1 MGAPM
6 SERDRALGAAAWA
19 ALACAALAWAAPP
32 APAPAAAR
40 AAPGRVITMA
50 PNLTEIVFALGA
62 GERLVAVSEYSDYP
76 PEARRLPRLGG
87 FLNPDVEA
95 ILALRPDLVIVRDYS
110 RRLEEKMAA
119 FGVPVLRVRDEA
131 IADILVAVRE
141 VGRALGLPERAGALA
156 TALEREVDSY
166 RLRPEPEHRPR
177 VLLVAG
183 RTPGSLQDLYAPG
196 AGTFLDEM
204 IALTGGSNVFGDSKI
219 AYPKLSKEEI
229 IARDPEVILEPVSAT
244 SYAGTRPDPA
254 DWKVLATVS
263 AVRRGR
269 VHVLEGDYLLI
280 PGPRL
285 GLALRDLERA
295 IRGAGAGAPA
305 TPGSRP
311 APAWP
316 SPPAPRP

>member
-1 MGAPM
+1 
-6 SERDRALGAAAWA
+6 
-19 ALACAALAWAAPP
+19 
-32 APAPAAAR
+32 
-40 AAPGRVITMA
+40 MA

-156 TALEREVDSY
+156 AALEREVDSY

-254 DWKVLATVS
+254 DWKVLGTVS
-263 AVRRGR
+263 AVRSGR

-295 IRGAGAGAPA
+295 IRGAHAQAPA
-305 TPGSRP
+305 REDRAPGASALAPP
-311 APAWP
+311 AP
-316 SPPAPRP
+316 SPPPASTAPAAPRP